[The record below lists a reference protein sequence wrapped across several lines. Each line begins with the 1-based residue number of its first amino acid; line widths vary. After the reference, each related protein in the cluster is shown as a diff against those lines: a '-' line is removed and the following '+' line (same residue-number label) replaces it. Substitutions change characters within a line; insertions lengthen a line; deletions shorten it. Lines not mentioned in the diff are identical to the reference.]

1 MKKDDLLNKEFI
13 YKFRSLIGL
22 LILVIILSL
31 LSPRFLTFSNLTNVL
46 RQTSLNAI
54 IAVGMTFVILT
65 GGIDLS
71 VGSILAL
78 SSAVTAGLLV
88 EGYSVVIAVLIGLI
102 IGGVIGAFNGI
113 VITRGKIPPFITTL
127 AVMTLVRGATLVY
140 TGGQPI
146 TGLGTVFRKIGTGY
160 IPFINIPV
168 PVIVMLFIFLIAYYT
183 LSQTRFGRYVYALG
197 GNEEAAR
204 LSGIN
209 TNRVKTMVYSI
220 SGMLAA
226 LSGIILTSRL
236 NSAQP
241 TAGEGYE
248 LDAIAAVVLGGSS
261 LSGGKGSIGG
271 TLIGALIIGILNN
284 GLNLLDVSPFYQLM
298 AKGAV
303 ILLAVLLDKNK

>member
-1 MKKDDLLNKEFI
+1 MKKDDLLNKGLL
-13 YKFRSLIGL
+13 YRFRSLIGL
-22 LILVIILSL
+22 LALVIILSL
-31 LSPRFLTFSNLTNVL
+31 LSPRFLTFTNLTNVL

-78 SSAVTAGLLV
+78 SSAITAGLLV
-88 EGYSVVIAVLIGLI
+88 EGYSVIAAMLVGLIVGGLIGT
-102 IGGVIGAFNGI
+102 FNGI
-113 VITRGKIPPFITTL
+113 VITKGKIPPFITTL
-127 AVMTLVRGATLVY
+127 AVMTLARGATLVY

-146 TGLGTVFRKIGTGY
+146 TGLGAAFRKIGTGH
-160 IPFINIPV
+160 IPFTSVPV
-168 PVIVMLFIFLIAYYT
+168 PVIIMLGIFLIAYYT

-197 GNEEAAR
+197 GNEEATR

-209 TNRVKTMVYSI
+209 TNKIKIMVYSI
-220 SGMLAA
+220 SGTLAA

-261 LSGGKGSIGG
+261 LSGGKGGVGG
-271 TLIGALIIGILNN
+271 TLVGALIIGILNN
-284 GLNLLDVSPFYQLM
+284 GLNLLNVSPFYQLM